1 MCFSLAESEWFSL
14 TEITLL
20 QSSAKLWICCKSAH
34 WAPGSWFETRLNQAH
49 KAARGGTIKDA
60 NLSAELVKG
69 GSCSEKWSGRFASSL
84 IWEVWFE
91 KQWLP
96 FYCNIYFVSQQ
107 LCWTLKPRAV
117 KLSLL
122 AECPSSCWTTFSS
135 CLIQNHGKEDRKN
148 PPLSKPACQ
157 EPQSQNP
164 VLTPGQKWNFLR

>member
-20 QSSAKLWICCKSAH
+20 QSSAKLWIYCKSAH

-91 KQWLP
+91 KFDLRSSGCLFIVIFILSHSSSAGHWNPALWSSACWQNVPAPAGPHFPHVLYKTMGKKIEKTP
-96 FYCNIYFVSQQ
+96 HFLSQLAKSPKAKTQ
-107 LCWTLKPRAV
+107 L
-117 KLSLL
+117 
-122 AECPSSCWTTFSS
+122 
-135 CLIQNHGKEDRKN
+135 
-148 PPLSKPACQ
+148 
-157 EPQSQNP
+157 
-164 VLTPGQKWNFLR
+164 